1 MKNIKTFTTFLI
13 FLIKINEAFAMNYLG
28 LEVGQGKM
36 SNEEIADHN
45 VNLKNTALRASYGFH
60 FRYFE
65 LEAFYSQGEGSG
77 EIIHDG
83 KEADLLKKEASYGL
97 KTFFYLNKMFFLS
110 MGYSY
115 YDMDFEVDGDLSAV
129 QQEGAL
135 SAYGLKDSASAEGVT
150 FGTGL
155 IFHAGRHFKPYLYL
169 EQKNYN
175 LSNSTETIFSVG
187 FKMYV
192 SSPFGS
198 IGRI

>member
-1 MKNIKTFTTFLI
+1 MI
-13 FLIKINEAFAMNYLG
+13 FLIQTKGAFAKNYLG
-28 LEVGQGKM
+28 LEVGQGAM
-36 SNEEIADHN
+36 SNEEITDHN
-45 VNLKNTALRASYGFH
+45 VNLKNTALKASYGFH
-60 FRYFE
+60 FKYFE

-83 KEADLLKKEASYGL
+83 KEANLLKKEASYGL

-115 YDMDFEVDGDLSAV
+115 YDIKFEVDGDLSAV

-135 SAYGLKDSASAEGVT
+135 SAYGLKNSASAEGVT
-150 FGTGL
+150 LGTGL
-155 IFHAGRHFKPYLYL
+155 LFHIGRYFKPYLYV

-192 SSPFGS
+192 SSLFGS